1 MHQMTTDDAR
11 KRLIEIEQEFLDLLR
26 QFENDTGLTVVE
38 VDILH
43 DEPRLGE
50 LPRSQRRVQE
60 LVIRAAL
67 I

>member
-1 MHQMTTDDAR
+1 MYQMTTDDAR
-11 KRLIEIEQEFLDLLR
+11 KRLTEIERELLDLLQ
-26 QFENDTGLTVVE
+26 QFENDTGLTIVN
-38 VDILH
+38 VDLIH
-43 DEPRLGE
+43 AERRLGE

>member
-1 MHQMTTDDAR
+1 MYQMTTNDAR
-11 KRLIEIEQEFLDLLR
+11 NRLIEIEKEILDLLR

-38 VDILH
+38 IDIRH
-43 DEPRLGE
+43 DTPRLGE
-50 LPRSQRRVQE
+50 ATRSQRRVQE